1 MTTEDLLIPGVV
13 IKERWKVTKK
23 IGGGGFGEIYE
34 GIDLITKESVALKL
48 ESSQQAKQVLKM
60 EVAVLKKLQGRDHVC
75 RFIGCGRNDKYNYVV
90 MTLQG
95 KNLAELRRSQSR
107 GCFSL
112 STTLRLG
119 AQILKA
125 IEAIHEVGFLHRD
138 VKPSNFAMGRLQK
151 DCKKVFMLD
160 FGLARQYTTATGE
173 VRPPRTAAGFRGTV
187 RYASVNAHKN
197 KEMGRHDDLWSLF
210 YMLVEFLSG
219 QLPWR
224 KIKDK
229 EQVGTM
235 KDKYDHSSLLK
246 NMPNE
251 FATFLEHI
259 SKLEYFDKPDYQ
271 MLHTLLD
278 QCIKRKGIK
287 ESDAYDWEKIYSD
300 GSVATTITTSP
311 PIGIKQTHG
320 QGLQPGGPHTPGH
333 GATEAMDENLSQDE
347 VDDKKIKDYII
358 DSKNIDN
365 KLREEH
371 GIMENQEPRGV
382 LEIQEK
388 HQVEE
393 LVKEETVENIAKP
406 ETNIDILAERLNKIM
421 KTEVKV
427 EEQKMD
433 VEITQD
439 NRESIPQKTP
449 AKKVM
454 IMPEKDIENDDND
467 KHRDETLGKRRD
479 SGIDH
484 ISKAAIT
491 FAVMETEDKTHD
503 GVLDENATRAAPY
516 TVASQWQSAF
526 GSSSDSSND
535 ESEGDNNAKA
545 KKLSKHRMNTLAD
558 EEEWRPDNAL
568 RNSLVIQDETDFL
581 KGSLNFLD
589 DELNESDSQGKR
601 KDSHMKTSSSLGHI
615 GDRYLLKSSPGKG
628 ALKDKNTL
636 MSLLKQGGRSSPLA
650 FKEGLLP
657 SLGQFKVGPY
667 GKPPTPQSKR
677 DNSPA
682 KKGAKREENSGVKMK
697 RSESEGN
704 KLDKKDNLMK
714 SLLEESDKFSIVKF
728 DNDKP
733 DIAQMDID
741 TIDPKPEIKPSQ
753 QITAPPRHKS
763 AIDQPDQITS
773 NPYSTFV
780 DFNSIGKHSEP
791 STKPKISV
799 DKTINPVKFDIT
811 DTLKPVEISV
821 NKSGTNITDKT
832 TDSIL
837 RCIDDNVPTDKV
849 GHVTDVSYQSP
860 LSNLL
865 SNPGPQLHIPTSL
878 EIINSLPSS
887 PKRRQLPVIQQD
899 TESRK
904 ITVSKNTESLEKAV
918 SKNSELLNKV
928 NSKKSG
934 SVENLVKKT
943 DESLEKVLKKNT
955 ELSEKL
961 VHKKF
966 ELPGKVVKP
975 AVPKKPAIEI
985 KLNLDEFESSNQTLN
1000 IMDMDDHLDLDD
1012 FESAKHLFDSGAKI
1026 DLDNLDSDRQSS
1038 HSSHHDD
1045 KAINKNKKETKPV
1058 ISNLKSESQRGK
1070 VRKHNKLHFGVK
1082 DGKLVRNT
1090 MSPILEDPSK
1100 LVKDQ
1105 LRSSSS
1111 KTSIKKDSKE
1121 SDSKEKLKSDSSNER
1136 LSRADKPPDQKR
1148 SNSVKLKRS
1157 SSASRLDRTTKDLE
1171 DVKDKLSS
1179 LSPNPPDADRLPKP
1193 PPGHA
1198 PKNAAV
1204 LARRRRYKMAS
1215 TNTSPREPS
1224 SPRAQ

>member
-1 MTTEDLLIPGVV
+1 MTTEDLLVPGVV

-34 GIDLITKESVALKL
+34 GTDLITKESVALKL

-119 AQILKA
+119 AQMLKA
-125 IEAIHEVGFLHRD
+125 IESIHEVGFLHRD

-229 EQVGTM
+229 EQVGIM

-259 SKLEYFDKPDYQ
+259 CKLEYFDKPDYQ

-347 VDDKKIKDYII
+347 VEDKKMKDYII

-427 EEQKMD
+427 EEQKQD

-439 NRESIPQKTP
+439 NREIVPKITP

-454 IMPEKDIENDDND
+454 IMPEKDVDVDDND
-467 KHRDETLGKRRD
+467 RHRDETVGKRRD

-484 ISKAAIT
+484 ISKAGIT

-503 GVLDENATRAAPY
+503 GVLDENATRAAPL

-545 KKLSKHRMNTLAD
+545 KKLSKHRMNTLGD

-568 RNSLVIQDETDFL
+568 RNSLVLQDDNDFL

-589 DELNESDSQGKR
+589 DELNESDSQSKR

-615 GDRYLLKSSPGKG
+615 GDRHLLKSSPGKG

-677 DNSPA
+677 DSSPA
-682 KKGAKREENSGVKMK
+682 KKGTKREENSGVKMK

-704 KLDKKDNLMK
+704 KLDKIDNIMK
-714 SLLEESDKFSIVKF
+714 GLLEESDKFSIVKF

-733 DIAQMDID
+733 DIAQTDID
-741 TIDPKPEIKPSQ
+741 TVDPKPEIKPSQ
-753 QITAPPRHKS
+753 QTPPRHKS

-773 NPYSTFV
+773 NPYGTIL

-799 DKTINPVKFDIT
+799 DKTINPVKLDIT
-811 DTLKPVEISV
+811 DTLKPVKTSD
-821 NKSGTNITDKT
+821 NDSGIHITDKT
-832 TDSIL
+832 SDSIL
-837 RCIDDNVPTDKV
+837 RCLDDNVPTDKV

-899 TESRK
+899 NESRK

-934 SVENLVKKT
+934 SVENLVNKT
-943 DESLEKVLKKNT
+943 DESLEKVMKKNT

-961 VHKKF
+961 VHKKV
-966 ELPGKVVKP
+966 ELPTKVVKP
-975 AVPKKPAIEI
+975 VIPKKPAIEI
-985 KLNLDEFESSNQTLN
+985 KLNLDEFKSSNQTIN
-1000 IMDMDDHLDLDD
+1000 IMEMDDHLDLDD

-1045 KAINKNKKETKPV
+1045 KAINKDKKETKPV
-1058 ISNLKSESQRGK
+1058 ISSLKSESQRGK

-1100 LVKDQ
+1100 LVKEQ
-1105 LRSSSS
+1105 LRISSS

-1121 SDSKEKLKSDSSNER
+1121 SESKEKLKSDSLNER
-1136 LSRADKPPDQKR
+1136 LSRADKPADQKR
-1148 SNSVKLKRS
+1148 SNSVKVKRS